1 MAIDEQDTFAAVAD
15 HPDDEHQV
23 APDLRHTPGHGTDLP
38 PRLGSSV
45 FAREGGLSTS
55 NVPGVREL
63 TWEHVTNPTTSHPV
77 VVPGSS
83 IFGEEGGNRPA
94 PLKLDE
100 VLARRDIALKPIE
113 PLAPVFGGTA
123 EVTGLPGVATSAP
136 APLAPPAPDA
146 APAAARPFDTPPAG
160 MAAAAAP
167 PAAATDATPSAP
179 ARPALPSFADLI
191 SSDRDGG
198 TGSVP
203 SYAAGDLGVDS
214 LVKPIEEKPP
224 VARETDPLVSGLA
237 ELIVKATPSA
247 GMPRVADLR
256 EVSRTDTGM
265 VPATPAAPLDPPVL
279 DAAVEFAHVPSAQV
293 PVIEP
298 EEPRAATGVHA
309 VATPADAVEAEL
321 NRLAYVPDHDEP
333 VGPVEVP
340 SIEYSDGL
348 PSGPVSTSLP
358 AQLTLSQGEL
368 YQPRPSSAPVRHA
381 GYNDILGSTLVP
393 VVTRRRKRNIFGKF
407 VTMLV
412 LLGMVGGG
420 LFAVKHFVL
429 DKVRWDSDVEPLAMA
444 VQNERGLTFEESVS
458 VTELPS
464 AEYAGRLVAA
474 AGFTEERR
482 AIDAIE
488 QRAFGLATGDFD
500 AATIGLAATVDTP
513 AFYDPSDHTIYV
525 VAGLDATFREFALH
539 RALTMALLDQHF
551 GWSSMIDGAATSVAT
566 GTRTLFDADALA
578 VAQALLPEGAGADIT
593 EAQVAML
600 ASLGVKP
607 SPSPYATAVAGRLGV
622 ALWPY
627 FSNLTPDTRNFVET
641 DAAVTD
647 GRVLDLRRLTSSD
660 PDSAV
665 ALTSKG
671 MLFWYHA
678 LAGRVDPELA
688 WRAALAW
695 KSDTVVEPEVGGEA
709 CVTAEV
715 RFADSAATEVAAAF
729 FGFLSGAPEA
739 SKTTVEI
746 AKADATTQTI
756 AVSISACDP
765 GASVPANDGRARLS
779 LGGAPLR
786 AAQYA
791 VVVAPLTG
799 ADADELAACAVYGTD
814 AVTTEDERPLVDG
827 PDGWPRVAAHG
838 TPDPTAAGC
847 TAG

>member
-15 HPDDEHQV
+15 HPDGEHP
-23 APDLRHTPGHGTDLP
+23 AASDLRPTPGTGTELP

-45 FAREGGLSTS
+45 FARDGGMSTS

-63 TWEHVTNPTTSHPV
+63 TWEHVTNPTTSHP

-113 PLAPVFGGTA
+113 PLAPVFGGGDA
-123 EVTGLPGVATSAP
+123 PGRPDAGTPAP
-136 APLAPPAPDA
+136 APLAPPDAP
-146 APAAARPFDTPPAG
+146 PSARPFDTPPAG
-160 MAAAAAP
+160 TAAAVVP
-167 PAAATDATPSAP
+167 PAVADPTPASA
-179 ARPALPSFADLI
+179 ARPPLPSFADLI
-191 SSDRDGG
+191 ASDREGG

-203 SYAAGDLGVDS
+203 SFAAADLAGVDS

-265 VPATPAAPLDPPVL
+265 VPATPAARLDPPVL
-279 DAAVEFAHVPSAQV
+279 DAAVEFAHAPSTQV
-293 PVIEP
+293 PVVEADEP
-298 EEPRAATGVHA
+298 LSATGVHA
-309 VATPADAVEAEL
+309 ATADPVEAEL

-368 YQPRPSSAPVRHA
+368 YQPRASSAPVRHT

-393 VVTRRRKRNIFGKF
+393 VVPRRRKRNVFGKF

-429 DKVRWDSDVEPLAMA
+429 DKVRWDKEVEPLAMA

-458 VTELPS
+458 VTEMPA
-464 AEYAGRLVAA
+464 AEYAGRLAVA

-488 QRAFGLATGDFD
+488 QRALGIATGDFD
-500 AATIGLAATVDTP
+500 ATAIGLAATVDMP
-513 AFYDPSDHTIYV
+513 AFYDPVERTVYV

-551 GWSSMIDGAATSVAT
+551 GWSSMIDGVATSVAT
-566 GTRTLFDADALA
+566 GTRTLFDADAMA
-578 VAQALLPEGAGADIT
+578 VAQALLPDGAAAEILS
-593 EAQVAML
+593 AQVQL
-600 ASLGVKP
+600 ITTLGVQP
-607 SPSPYATAVAGRLGV
+607 SPSPYATAVAARLGV

-660 PDSAV
+660 PDTAV

-678 LAGRVDPELA
+678 LAGRVDPDLA
-688 WRAALAW
+688 WRTALAW
-695 KSDTVVEPEVGGEA
+695 RSDTVVEPEVGGDA
-709 CVTAEV
+709 CVSAEV
-715 RFADSAATEVAAAF
+715 RFADTAATDVAAAF
-729 FGFLSGAPEA
+729 FGFLGGAPKA
-739 SKTTVEI
+739 SSTTVTIDEP
-746 AKADATTQTI
+746 DATTKTI
-756 AVSISACDP
+756 AVRVSACDP
-765 GASVPANDGRARLS
+765 GASVPTNDGRARLS

-791 VVVAPLTG
+791 AVVDGLTG